1 MSAPNAAG
9 AGLTSPTPLSPSWL
23 VRRSAL
29 LRSPDCASAS
39 PEPVKA
45 AVATTAV
52 ATTATSATAAVIS
65 DDRFFRNVILLSSL
79 RHGAGHGRLCGLLS
93 PFGCRRRYTTGPK
106 SDDRK
111 VKEVHVTQRELR
123 DRRFGMRAWSARC
136 AHVRAQVGVGGLQ
149 RDRERVRIAPDLC
162 QEETALNRCEGRRR
176 KSVRIRGP
184 FELSLFLHRAQS
196 VAQLPFPTSEGVGE
210 GDPCPV
216 VRLHE
221 LSDQSSDGATAA
233 ASPLYLEVDQ
243 RIQPRANGLPA
254 VEWTDIAEYA
264 F

>member
-29 LRSPDCASAS
+29 LRSPDCTSAS

-52 ATTATSATAAVIS
+52 ATTATSATAAVVS

-79 RHGAGHGRLCGLLS
+79 RHGDRNVGRFGLFSPCGT
-93 PFGCRRRYTTGPK
+93 RRHYTTEPK
-106 SDDRK
+106 SDDREAI
-111 VKEVHVTQRELR
+111 EVRFTYAALRGQRWDASWSVR
-123 DRRFGMRAWSARC
+123 SAR
-136 AHVRAQVGVGGLQ
+136 VRAQVGVGSLQ
-149 RDRERVRIAPDLC
+149 RDRERIRIAPDLG

-176 KSVRIRGP
+176 KSVGIRGP

-254 VEWTDIAEYA
+254 V
-264 F
+264 